1 MSQPARPERPPGRSS
16 RRSAAT
22 AALVLEIATAAAGER
37 ELDQIL
43 ATTLDRLRAVV
54 RLTGGSIALV
64 EGDDLVVRAAIG
76 PFADEALGQRL
87 PRGRGRS
94 WQVVSSRT
102 SFVTGDLQAAGM
114 VVRTSARAARAIR
127 SWLGVPIVR
136 RGEGIG
142 LLEIDSTRRNAF
154 GERDHSLLDTVA
166 RALAGPIDL
175 AGRYAAE
182 RRAALLRDAFIGVV
196 SHELRTPITTIY
208 GASAMLRRRGESL
221 DPAARSQA
229 IADIEAEAD
238 RLRRLIEDLLVL
250 SRAEGGR
257 VELARDP
264 VLIGHVVRRAC
275 EAEATIWP
283 GHAFRP
289 SISRGLPIVFA
300 EETYVEQVVRNLLAN
315 AAKYSPEGSQVAI
328 VVDAGDDDQRGVRV
342 RVLDE
347 GIGIDSAEPDRLFE
361 LFYRAPVAT
370 RHAAGAGIGLFVCR
384 ELVAAMGG
392 RIWAAAREAG
402 GAEFGF
408 MLPAADPGGDEDP
421 GRDDIAG

>member
-1 MSQPARPERPPGRSS
+1 MPQPARVEGPRGRSS

-37 ELDQIL
+37 ELDHIL

-54 RLTGGSIALV
+54 RLTGGSIAIV
-64 EGDDLVVRAAIG
+64 EGDDLVVRAAVG

-94 WQVVSSRT
+94 WQVVLNRT

-154 GERDHSLLDTVA
+154 GDRDHDLLDTVA

-175 AGRYAAE
+175 ASRYAAE
-182 RRAALLRDAFIGVV
+182 RRAAILRDAFIGVI

-208 GASAMLRRRGESL
+208 GASTMLRRRGESL
-221 DPAARSQA
+221 DPIARQQA

-238 RLRRLIEDLLVL
+238 RLRRLIEDLLVM

-257 VELARDP
+257 VELAREP
-264 VLIGHVVRRAC
+264 VLLGHVVRRAC
-275 EAEATIWP
+275 EAEAVVWP
-283 GHAFRP
+283 RHGFRS
-289 SISRGLPIVFA
+289 SIARNLPIVFA
-300 EETYVEQVVRNLLAN
+300 EETYVEQIVRNLLTN
-315 AAKYSPEGSQVAI
+315 AAKYSPEGSEVRI
-328 VVDAGDDDQRGVRV
+328 VVEAADDPERGVRV
-342 RVLDE
+342 RVLDD
-347 GIGIDSAEPDRLFE
+347 GIGIDTAEPDRLFD
-361 LFYRAPVAT
+361 LFYRAPAAT
-370 RHAAGAGIGLFVCR
+370 RLASGAGIGLFVCR

-392 RIWAAAREAG
+392 RIWAMGRPTG

-408 MLPAADPGGDEDP
+408 SLPAAESDGDVEPDASP
-421 GRDDIAG
+421 R

>member
-1 MSQPARPERPPGRSS
+1 MSQPARREVPQGRSS

-54 RLTGGSIALV
+54 RLTGGSIAIV

-76 PFADEALGQRL
+76 PFVDEALGQRL
-87 PRGRGRS
+87 VRGRGRS
-94 WQVVSSRT
+94 WQVITSRT

-114 VVRTSARAARAIR
+114 GVRTSPRAARAIR
-127 SWLGVPIVR
+127 SWLGVPIIR

-154 GERDHSLLDTVA
+154 GERDHALLDTVA

-175 AGRYAAE
+175 ASRYAAE

-221 DPAARSQA
+221 EPAARHQA

-275 EAEATIWP
+275 AAESTIWP

-289 SISRGLPIVFA
+289 SIARGLPIVFA
-300 EETYVEQVVRNLLAN
+300 EETYVEQVVRNLLTN
-315 AAKYSPEGSQVAI
+315 AAKYSPEGTDVAV
-328 VVDAGDDDQRGVRV
+328 VVDGGDDGERGVRV

-392 RIWAAAREAG
+392 RIWAAGRDGG

-408 MLPAADPGGDEDP
+408 SLPEANGETE
-421 GRDDIAG
+421 RD